1 MSLFKKEEKKIFH
14 IDRLPEE
21 MKVAIKTLIDSS
33 IPDVAKAYGFDYLYP
48 KLGEPIFIPYGRL
61 DGKYKSTIDAF
72 EKILEEVEELK
83 DNLKEYSKWYGNV
96 KLFDH
101 YRFTFYSYVDPNEGM
116 RVGIGADPLSSPNS
130 LFDVQ
135 SLCSALDKGKSII
148 ILNPALSGYISS
160 TCLSSFNIKFVDT
173 ISKRKDEI
181 IDAYTW
187 LNKSFHENF
196 DKDKVYD
203 VELGREYMDRLFNV
217 ILSEVRNYSTES
229 KEGDIA
235 ILPLLSY
242 EEYGEKESIK
252 GVLQNDEKYKK
263 YIEEG
268 RLDEISLIPILFSG
282 SLKELNEIKDKY
294 SKVIVIS
301 DKKMRI
307 KIDGNVKQLNDKIL
321 VIENTKS

>member
-72 EKILEEVEELK
+72 EKILEEVEKLK
-83 DNLKEYSKWYGNV
+83 DNLKEYSKWYDNV

-116 RVGIGADPLSSPNS
+116 KVGIGADPLSSPNS
-130 LFDVQ
+130 LFDAQ
-135 SLCSALDKGKSII
+135 SLCSALDKEKSII

-217 ILSEVRNYSTES
+217 ILSEVRNYSIES

-252 GVLQNDEKYKK
+252 NILQNDEKYKK
-263 YIEEG
+263 Y
-268 RLDEISLIPILFSG
+268 
-282 SLKELNEIKDKY
+282 
-294 SKVIVIS
+294 
-301 DKKMRI
+301 
-307 KIDGNVKQLNDKIL
+307 
-321 VIENTKS
+321 